1 MKDIDVHLSEKD
13 FPGEALRFLKVV
25 QRLASRPLSLAIH
38 KRCCAL
44 SRGVVCGGR
53 SGLFEDKRTELYS
66 ALALLMLFRR
76 PGKAAIKK

>member
-44 SRGVVCGGR
+44 SRGGGVCAR
-53 SGLFEDKRTELYS
+53 WRKERT
-66 ALALLMLFRR
+66 F
-76 PGKAAIKK
+76 